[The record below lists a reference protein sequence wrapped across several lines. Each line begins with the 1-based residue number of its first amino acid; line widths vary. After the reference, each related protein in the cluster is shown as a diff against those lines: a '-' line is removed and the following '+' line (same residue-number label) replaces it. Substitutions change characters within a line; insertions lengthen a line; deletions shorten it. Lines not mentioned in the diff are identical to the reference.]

1 MAAKSFVTPEKLK
14 VFWQQVKT
22 KIPTKLSQLS
32 NDGYF
37 VTDAKYVHTDNNYT
51 SADKT
56 KLNGIDLSRYYLKT
70 ETYNKTEVTSLIGDL
85 KTIQIEKVDTLPTTG
100 ESNKIY
106 IVSKGGSE
114 ANNIYKEY
122 IWVAGDNKFE
132 LIGDTKV
139 DLSGYWAKSALVE
152 CTESEIL
159 AIFA

>member
-1 MAAKSFVTPEKLK
+1 MAKNFVTLERLKL
-14 VFWQQVKT
+14 FWQQVQA
-22 KIPTKLSQLS
+22 KIPTKLSQLN
-32 NDGYF
+32 NDGNF
-37 VTDAKYVHTDNNYT
+37 VTDANYVHTDNNFTT
-51 SADKT
+51 SAKN
-56 KLNGIDLSRYYLKT
+56 KLDGIDLSRYYLKT
-70 ETYNKTEVTSLIGDL
+70 ETYNKTEVTALIGDL

-132 LIGDTKV
+132 LIGDTKI
-139 DLSGYWAKSALVE
+139 DLSGYWMKSELVE

-159 AIFA
+159 AIFS